1 MKLMIIEGSG
11 KIKSI
16 NKNLNDNSFKI
27 FATGGHIKELS
38 KDLKDNNGYGFDFNN
53 FDPVFKTINNK
64 FQVIKEMNE
73 LGNNAEV
80 IYIASDPDREG
91 EGIAW
96 HVYNALNKNNKDKC
110 KRITFEEINKESII
124 KAIIIYFS
132 HHRPHRCSTTPS
144 TRLTPERV

>member
-38 KDLKDNNGYGFDFNN
+38 NTVNNGYGFDFVEFN
-53 FDPVFKTINNK
+53 PVFQTITNKQKTIR
-64 FQVIKEMNE
+64 EMNNLASE
-73 LGNNAEV
+73 AEV

-91 EGIAW
+91 EGIA
-96 HVYNALNKNNKDKC
+96 
-110 KRITFEEINKESII
+110 
-124 KAIIIYFS
+124 
-132 HHRPHRCSTTPS
+132 
-144 TRLTPERV
+144 